1 VQHLGG
7 LVEGQLL
14 ERRQP
19 PEKTLDEL
27 IQESLTEQAEQQQA
41 VTEAGGLSGNPG
53 LFYSGAP
60 NCRIGRRSHNTHRGQ
75 DFGTMRGSKIDESGA
90 VARDTY
96 LLLTLL
102 VSYDEAIF

>member
-41 VTEAGGLSGNPG
+41 VTEAG
-53 LFYSGAP
+53 
-60 NCRIGRRSHNTHRGQ
+60 
-75 DFGTMRGSKIDESGA
+75 D
-90 VARDTY
+90 
-96 LLLTLL
+96 
-102 VSYDEAIF
+102 